1 MSDTVNTGA
10 VTEEAATKTRKPR
23 ATIEDSELYKSIEK
37 KLSSTQVT
45 VASKSVTID
54 GVERSAWITVA
65 MDGTFKVF
73 KSMHN
78 TNNDEQVGSTEYEGK
93 SLRSACIKFNS
104 IV

>member
-1 MSDTVNTGA
+1 MSETENTGA
-10 VTEEAATKTRKPR
+10 IAEESVAKARKPR
-23 ATIEDSELYKSIEK
+23 VTIEDSDLYKSIEK

-73 KSMHN
+73 KSMHD
-78 TNNDEQVGSTEYEGK
+78 TSNDEQVGSTEYEGK